1 MLIKNDMRNKIKMA
15 QNRAARLLLI
25 LVVAF
30 MFAYMAQAVGI
41 PGIYTYKLILRDDL
55 GFALSGTDTLA
66 GDERVSS
73 NYKIEM
79 YTSNGV
85 KLNVQVQDAVL
96 GGGGTVGHNCAV
108 TVPVGEDPGYA
119 KVGEQLT
126 LVVTTKYSGSER
138 FRSSKVLPPVGG
150 TMGFAHAPVGVF
162 WSDSADTDD
171 GWNVWLRTVEMYAPS
186 PIGGLDDDYDE
197 DGLSNIREY
206 QLGTDPAGNVLGLP
220 NTPEFSIEEL
230 GGAYK
235 VSFNYGWGHVYSIR
249 TIEGTAAVGKDGQD
263 LELYESL
270 ESLSAG
276 TAFGK
281 YFYDSDYNTGK
292 KEFFVKKPVSS
303 GVFLIGL
310 AVDGRLQEYI
320 QVGEDASSVL
330 VTPGFPI
337 EYETEAAAMA
347 AKTKAEVAPS
357 ESVTTVLTGDGM
369 SDGYKAKFTVEV
381 LQEEGKWFLAAQLTP
396 TAWTNLMENAT
407 AATRQIPVAEIAQ
420 LPMGVTT
427 NVVLTGCTPGFYYSL
442 HSGATLS
449 GIAADAEAENIGVL
463 CGADGVVEFPKVGRP
478 SEGAGFFKVKVEVK
492 KD

>member
-25 LVVAF
+25 PVVAF
-30 MFAYMAQAVGI
+30 MFAYTAQAVGL
-41 PGIYTYKLILRDDL
+41 PGVYTYKLILRDDL
-55 GFALSGTDTLA
+55 GFALSGTETSA

-73 NYKIEM
+73 NYKIEV
-79 YTSNGV
+79 YTSDGV
-85 KLNVQVQDAVL
+85 KLNVQVKDAVL
-96 GGGGTVGHNCAV
+96 DGRGTVGHNCAV
-108 TVPVGEDPGYA
+108 TVPVGEGSGCA

-126 LVVTTKYSGSER
+126 LVVTTKYYGLER

-150 TMGFAHAPVGVF
+150 TMGFAHAPVGAF
-162 WSDSADTDD
+162 WSDPADTDD

-186 PIGGLDDDYDE
+186 SIGGLDDDYDE
-197 DGLSNIREY
+197 DGLSNVREY

-220 NTPEFSIEEL
+220 NTPEFSIEEQ

-249 TIEGTAAVGKDGQD
+249 TVEGTAAVGKDGQD

-281 YFYDSDYNTGK
+281 YFDDSDYNTGK
-292 KEFFVKKPVSS
+292 KEFFVKKPALD

-337 EYETEAAAMA
+337 EYETEAA
-347 AKTKAEVAPS
+347 
-357 ESVTTVLTGDGM
+357 VTTVVETRLAGLPDEDADPALDSSNAVSSKPLGSGQVNTVYQV
-369 SDGYKAKFTVEV
+369 GYKDGSTYIFKPEAPGRQGLEG
-381 LQEEGKWFLAAQLTP
+381 LQLSKGSYKDTQLVAQL
-396 TAWTNLMENAT
+396 NMS
-407 AATRQIPVAEIAQ
+407 AQ
-420 LPMGVTT
+420 RT
-427 NVVLTGCTPGFYYSL
+427 
-442 HSGATLS
+442 
-449 GIAADAEAENIGVL
+449 ADAVRTTQSSPRM
-463 CGADGVVEFPKVGRP
+463 CRP
-478 SEGAGFFKVKVEVK
+478 M
-492 KD
+492 

>member
-1 MLIKNDMRNKIKMA
+1 MTDKIMA
-15 QNRAARLLLI
+15 AFNWANRALLVAI
-25 LVVAF
+25 VALVLACT
-30 MFAYMAQAVGI
+30 AQAVGI
-41 PGIYTYKLILRDDL
+41 PGVYTYKLVLRDDL
-55 GFALSGTDTLA
+55 GFALSGTDTPA

-73 NYKIEM
+73 NYEIEV
-79 YTSNGV
+79 YTSDGV

-96 GGGGTVGHNCAV
+96 DGGGTVGHNCAV

-150 TMGFAHAPVGVF
+150 TMGFAHAPVGAF

-171 GWNVWLRTVEMYAPS
+171 GWSVWLRNVEMYAPS
-186 PIGGLDDDYDE
+186 SIGGLDDDYDE
-197 DGLSNIREY
+197 DGLTNIREY
-206 QLGTDPAGNVLGLP
+206 QLGTDPAGNALGLP
-220 NTPEFSIEEL
+220 NTPEFSIVETD
-230 GGAYK
+230 GVYK
-235 VSFNYGWGHVYSIR
+235 VSFNYGWGHVYSVR
-249 TIEGTAAVGKDGQD
+249 AIEGTEAVGRDGQD
-263 LELYESL
+263 LTLYESL
-270 ESLSAG
+270 ESLSAD

-292 KEFFVKKPVSS
+292 KEFFVKKLALG

-337 EYETEAAAMA
+337 EYETEAAATA

-369 SDGYKAKFTVEV
+369 PDGYKAKFTVEV
-381 LQEEGKWFLAAQLTP
+381 LQEDGKWYLAAQLTP

-463 CGADGVVEFPKVGRP
+463 CGADGVVEFPKVEKP
-478 SEGAGFFKVKVEVK
+478 SEGAGFFKVVNSVK
-492 KD
+492 